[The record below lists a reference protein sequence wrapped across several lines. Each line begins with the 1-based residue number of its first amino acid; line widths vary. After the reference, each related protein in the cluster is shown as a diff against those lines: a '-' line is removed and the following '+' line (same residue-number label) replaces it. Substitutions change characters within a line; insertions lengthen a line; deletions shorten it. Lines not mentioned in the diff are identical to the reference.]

1 MSQSMPTSMESGPHI
16 LPARESDLRAIFD
29 IAQACFPI
37 PWPLEE
43 LGKELTRPYSGI
55 RVLRPASDQPVTGFL
70 NYWHIDDEIQI
81 MNVAVAPAQRRRG
94 YGSALLDDLCRHG
107 RQKRAWA
114 VVLEVRRSND
124 SAIALYERHG
134 FVRVGLRPRYY
145 SDNAEDALV
154 MRLALSP

>member
-1 MSQSMPTSMESGPHI
+1 MCREPASLEPSAPRV
-16 LPARESDLRAIFD
+16 LPAREGDLRAVYD

-43 LGKELTRPYSGI
+43 LSKELTRPYSGL
-55 RVLRPASDQPVTGFL
+55 RVLRPSIEQPVIGFL

-81 MNVAVAPAQRRRG
+81 MNVAVAPAERRRG
-94 YGSALLDDLCRHG
+94 YGSALLADLCRHG
-107 RQKRAWA
+107 RTARAFA
-114 VVLEVRRSND
+114 VVLEVRRSNQ

-134 FVRVGLRPRYY
+134 FERVGIRPRYY

-154 MRLALSP
+154 MRLGL